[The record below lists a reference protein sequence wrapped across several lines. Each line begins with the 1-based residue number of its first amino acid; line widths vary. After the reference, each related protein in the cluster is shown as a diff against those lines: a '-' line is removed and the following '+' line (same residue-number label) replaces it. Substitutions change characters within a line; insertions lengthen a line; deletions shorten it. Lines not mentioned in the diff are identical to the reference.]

1 MTHGYVVP
9 AGNSGITATFQQSG
23 NCGTCGQF
31 LALDGQDD
39 RVKLTPFTLD
49 GDYTIE
55 FWQRPSDGFSD
66 ADAIL
71 GDSLTFSL
79 DLANGRLRY
88 FHNGAARVTSASAM
102 VANQWNHYAV
112 VRNGSQLTIY
122 VNGVADASTTAPA
135 NSAPV
140 TISGIGRGLFP
151 GTYGGGLDELR
162 IWSVARNGTQLL
174 ASRGVHVDPDD
185 AALEAYWRFDQEPGD
200 QVVQDLSANLRQG
213 LLGGSLLAEPSDPD
227 LSATNGPMLLACERT
242 VSLQL
247 RMLLQGAYV
256 PSTGRMRDALR
267 SAGLLPTTEPYS
279 SLGFTLTSGAGAA
292 VQPAAFATTGANA
305 VVDWVLVEFRKPD
318 DPSALVQR
326 IPALLQRDGDVVGL
340 GGASPLQLTVDGP
353 AYHVAVLH
361 RNHLAAMSKNPVS
374 FGIQDAILDLTL
386 TSTQTY
392 GTGGQ
397 ALTGGRS
404 ALWAGD
410 CNGDGTVRYT
420 GAGNDRDHI
429 LLEVGGSVPTALAF
443 GYSPN
448 DVNLDGVI
456 RYVGADNDR
465 DPVLVSIGGS
475 VPTAVRTEQ
484 LP

>member
-1 MTHGYVVP
+1 
-9 AGNSGITATFQQSG
+9 
-23 NCGTCGQF
+23 
-31 LALDGQDD
+31 
-39 RVKLTPFTLD
+39 
-49 GDYTIE
+49 
-55 FWQRPSDGFSD
+55 
-66 ADAIL
+66 
-71 GDSLTFSL
+71 
-79 DLANGRLRY
+79 
-88 FHNGAARVTSASAM
+88 
-102 VANQWNHYAV
+102 
-112 VRNGSQLTIY
+112 
-122 VNGVADASTTAPA
+122 
-135 NSAPV
+135 V

-305 VVDWVLVEFRKPD
+305 VVDWVLVELRKPD